1 MQANDRNRT
10 IALAALFQCV
20 EGVTQIAT
28 KGTADTDLFETCIE
42 SIITD
47 NTDTIDDIYGGLP
60 NLEKG
65 FRVLMYQLGAGNM
78 TPDGKTKDLEATRY
92 GINLLYL
99 EKKLARNKELF
110 QELLTGIKSVQK
122 KLDFFDES
130 THDSIIAKLAEIYSD
145 TISKVGPR
153 IMVKGDQ
160 DQLAKPENA
169 AKIRALLLAGIRA
182 ALLWRQAGGS
192 RWKLLL
198 SRGKMQREAQAI
210 LREIAI

>member
-10 IALAALFQCV
+10 IALAALFQCI

-28 KGTADTDLFETCIE
+28 KGTADSELFKTCIE
-42 SIITD
+42 SIITE

-60 NLEKG
+60 KLEKG
-65 FRVLMYQLGAGNM
+65 LKVLTYQLGSGSM
-78 TPDGKTKDLEATRY
+78 TPDGKAKDLEATRY

-99 EKKLARNKELF
+99 EKKLSGNKELF
-110 QELLTGIKSVQK
+110 QQLLKGIATVQK
-122 KLDFFDES
+122 KLDFFDDS
-130 THDSIIAKLAEIYSD
+130 THESIITKLAEIYSE

-153 IMVKGDQ
+153 IMIKGDQ
-160 DQLAKPENA
+160 DQLSKPENA

-182 ALLWRQAGGS
+182 TLLWRQAGGS

-198 SRGKMQREAQAI
+198 SRGKMQREAQEI
-210 LREIAI
+210 LREIAA